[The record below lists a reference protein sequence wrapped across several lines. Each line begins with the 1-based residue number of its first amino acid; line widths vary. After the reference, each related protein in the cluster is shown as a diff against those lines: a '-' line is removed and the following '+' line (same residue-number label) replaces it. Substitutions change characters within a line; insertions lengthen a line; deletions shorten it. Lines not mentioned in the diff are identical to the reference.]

1 MRVFLTGGTGFIGKP
16 LVQALRR
23 RNWQVIALVRR
34 PDSPEASVIASL
46 GAQLAHGD
54 VTNRESMCE
63 AMRGADIVIHN
74 AGSYEFGLTPEAAR
88 HMQVINVDGTK
99 NVLGLALELG
109 IAKIV
114 HVSTIVAAGRTD
126 LEIVDEGFQRR
137 YPATTIYEATK
148 ADAHQVAL
156 EHQRRGAPISIASP
170 AGVVGPGDHSS
181 LGYLARMYVR
191 GYGLPLMPMG
201 RRATVHVDD
210 CAEAIALTAEK
221 GKIAENYILSGG
233 VMSYQEM
240 FETWKTTP
248 GGPKFMLY
256 LPRPIGEIGC
266 GLMEPLQRLLHL
278 PNVLSREV
286 FTTGSVNW
294 CYSGAKAERELGLH
308 FRDAQQAWLDT
319 LEGERQR
326 AQAGKSWRNLKSSV

>member
-1 MRVFLTGGTGFIGKP
+1 MRAFLTGGTGFIGKP

-23 RNWQVIALVRR
+23 RNWDVIALVRR
-34 PDSPEASVIASL
+34 PEGPEARAIGNL
-46 GAQLAHGD
+46 GAQLLRGD
-54 VTNRESMCE
+54 ITDRESMRE

-74 AGSYEFGLTPEAAR
+74 AGAYELGLTPETAR
-88 HMQVINVDGTK
+88 QMQMINVDGTR

-126 LEIVDEGFQRR
+126 LEIVDETFERR
-137 YPATTIYEATK
+137 YPTTTIYETTK
-148 ADAHQVAL
+148 AEAHQIAL
-156 EHQRRGAPISIASP
+156 EYQRRGAAISIASP

-181 LGYLARMYVR
+181 LGYVARMYVR
-191 GYGLPLMPMG
+191 GYGLPLMPIG

-221 GKIAENYILSGG
+221 GKIGENYILSGG

-240 FETWKTTP
+240 FETWKATP

-256 LPRPIGEIGC
+256 LPRAIGEIGC
-266 GLMEPLQRLLHL
+266 GLMEPLQRLLRL
-278 PNVLSREV
+278 PNVVSREV
-286 FTTGSVNW
+286 FTIGSINW
-294 CYSGAKAERELGLH
+294 CYSGAKAERELEMR
-308 FRDAQQAWLDT
+308 FRSAQQAWLDT
-319 LEGERQR
+319 LEAERQR
-326 AQAGKSWRNLKSSV
+326 VGLGKSWRDLN

>member
-34 PDSPEASVIASL
+34 PDSPEARAIASL
-46 GAQLAHGD
+46 GVQLVHGN
-54 VTNRESMCE
+54 VTNRESMRE

-74 AGSYEFGLTPEAAR
+74 AGAYEYGLTPEATR
-88 HMQVINVDGTK
+88 QMQVINVDGTR
-99 NVLGLALELG
+99 NVLDLALELG
-109 IAKIV
+109 VAKIV

-126 LEIVDEGFQRR
+126 QQIVDESFERR
-137 YPATTIYEATK
+137 YPASTTYEATK
-148 ADAHQVAL
+148 ADAHQIAL
-156 EHQRRGAPISIASP
+156 EYQRQGAPISIASP

-191 GYGLPLMPMG
+191 GYGLPLMPTG

-221 GKIAENYILSGG
+221 GKTGENYILSGG
-233 VMSYQEM
+233 VMSYREM
-240 FETWKTTP
+240 FETWKAAP

-256 LPRPIGEIGC
+256 LPRMIGEIGC
-266 GLMEPLQRLLHL
+266 GPMEPLQRLLRL

-286 FTTGSVNW
+286 FTVGSVNW
-294 CYSGAKAERELGLH
+294 CYSGAKAERELGVH
-308 FRDAQQAWLDT
+308 FRDARQAWLDT
-319 LEGERQR
+319 LEGERQQ
-326 AQAGKSWRNLKSSV
+326 AQAGKSWRNLESSV